1 MNNENNAIKKELNP
15 EPKFKIGDDVWA
27 IISPNTLAFSKV
39 AGLVYEK
46 EENALVFK
54 AYWIGSNNNG
64 KAYKLVF
71 ATLAEAEEALSVLNK
86 DLAELEALAGLS
98 NAVEEFVKNLEK
110 DSKNGSQ
117 EK

>member
-15 EPKFKIGDDVWA
+15 EPKFKIGDDVWV
-27 IISPNTLAFSKV
+27 IISPDTLVFSKV

-46 EENALVFK
+46 DENALVFK
-54 AYWIGSNNNG
+54 AYWVGGNNDG

-86 DLAELEALAGLS
+86 DLAELEALAELS
-98 NAVEEFVKNLEK
+98 YSVEEFVKHLGK

-117 EK
+117 EM

>member
-15 EPKFKIGDDVWA
+15 EPKFKIGDDVWV
-27 IISPNTLAFSKV
+27 IVSPDTLVFSKV
-39 AGLVYEK
+39 AGLVYKK

-54 AYWIGSNNNG
+54 AYWVGGNNDG

-86 DLAELEALAGLS
+86 DFAELEALVGLS
-98 NAVEEFVKNLEK
+98 NAVEEFVKHLGK

-117 EK
+117 EM

>member
-15 EPKFKIGDDVWA
+15 EPKFKIGDDVWV
-27 IISPNTLAFSKV
+27 ITSPNTLAFSRV

-54 AYWIGSNNNG
+54 AYWIGSNNG

-86 DLAELEALAGLS
+86 DFAGLKALVGLS
-98 NAVEEFVKNLEK
+98 NAVEEFVKHLEK